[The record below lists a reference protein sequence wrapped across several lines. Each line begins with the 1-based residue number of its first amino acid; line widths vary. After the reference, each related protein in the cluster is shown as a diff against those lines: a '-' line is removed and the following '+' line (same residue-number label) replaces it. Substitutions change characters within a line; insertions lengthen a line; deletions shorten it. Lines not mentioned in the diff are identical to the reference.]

1 MKASVFASFCRR
13 AAPGALALLLLLA
26 SQAPSSE
33 TAAADAPPAVRIAVA
48 AFEGDRSGDDS
59 FAARLAAQLAAR
71 RIERVVFPSELAT
84 LSVLDVR
91 GSLPE
96 AAQVRTLA
104 SDARVDNLVV
114 GRASRTD
121 NGQAVEVSVEVR
133 SGHSG
138 AVVARYER
146 YTGRAAGGLDAA
158 ADELAG
164 AILAGLGYTPE
175 STDVSAPPPAASTR
189 SKSRR
194 LLASDEPITIQ
205 SDELEVIQQ
214 DDARHIIFDRNVL
227 VTQGDVTLRSEKLDA
242 YYSAGASQP
251 DRLVATGRVRV
262 SQGDRTGRCE
272 RAVYRR
278 ADQTLVCSGRA
289 EVVQGCERL
298 RGSKIEFDL
307 ARDRVR
313 VTGAASVLIQPDAAD
328 GTSGCA
334 EPSG

>member
-1 MKASVFASFCRR
+1 MILHFSYEELRALRSGADVFLEGEG
-13 AAPGALALLLLLA
+13 AATGAVL
-26 SQAPSSE
+26 
-33 TAAADAPPAVRIAVA
+33 APPESRARVEALQPLLHGDLSLSTLEELWGIQTAVA
-48 AFEGDRSGDDS
+48 AIVECLR
-59 FAARLAAQLAAR
+59 A
-71 RIERVVFPSELAT
+71 EME
-84 LSVLDVR
+84 SV
-91 GSLPE
+91 
-96 AAQVRTLA
+96 
-104 SDARVDNLVV
+104 
-114 GRASRTD
+114 
-121 NGQAVEVSVEVR
+121 
-133 SGHSG
+133 
-138 AVVARYER
+138 VVAMH
-146 YTGRAAGGLDAA
+146 A

-194 LLASDEPITIQ
+194 LLAGDEPITIQ

-214 DDARHIIFDRNVL
+214 DDSRHIIFDRNVL

-262 SQGDRTGRCE
+262 SQGDRKGRCE